1 MTRSSFSAGRT
12 PTWPL
17 FPPYRS
23 ILRVLV
29 SSNGTRRRINPRIN
43 RLLGNDWRPAS
54 GWLLFC
60 HFADGRWLGTHFGHH
75 IAREF
80 LATVISDIN
89 QLIWMPSTVRRCHV
103 MGGRPFHSP
112 SSHGNTCQHFHT
124 SAQCKQTEKKTVY
137 SWLFVWVGYDDLH
150 TNRGRLKRKKW
161 SKCLKFDWISNRF
174 IPFDSSW
181 KTLNIFFWTQTDQ
194 TKNVAAKSRKQH
206 LSTCAPPCARIFS
219 GRFTAERLF
228 RSNWSQ
234 KKSVRAS
241 SKLSIGVNR
250 NFIRIFLTLEKE
262 KWIFR

>member
-1 MTRSSFSAGRT
+1 MTGGPLVADCCFVISPTAGDWGLISATILPGNSWWQWFRILISSFGCHRPSGVAMWWAADHST
-12 PTWPL
+12 PL
-17 FPPYRS
+17 EAME
-23 ILRVLV
+23 ILA
-29 SSNGTRRRINPRIN
+29 NTFT
-43 RLLGNDWRPAS
+43 LL
-54 GWLLFC
+54 
-60 HFADGRWLGTHFGHH
+60 
-75 IAREF
+75 
-80 LATVISDIN
+80 
-89 QLIWMPSTVRRCHV
+89 
-103 MGGRPFHSP
+103 HSV
-112 SSHGNTCQHFHT
+112 N
-124 SAQCKQTEKKTVY
+124 KLKKTVY

-161 SKCLKFDWISNRF
+161 SKCLKFDWISNRL

-181 KTLNIFFWTQTDQ
+181 KTLHISFWTQADQ

-241 SKLSIGVNR
+241 SKLSIGMNR